1 MACKAAPRSAPWDG
15 IEGKGRGMGGNGGI
29 YCESCAFT
37 VNILFKCP
45 PLAPN
50 GAIGADAQKIHMLSM
65 LSFIVVLTPS
75 MRIFPKRTRKKCEFL
90 RNPSCQ
96 TGKRVV

>member
-1 MACKAAPRSAPWDG
+1 
-15 IEGKGRGMGGNGGI
+15 MGGNGGI
-29 YCESCAFT
+29 YCESYAFT
-37 VNILFKCP
+37 VNILFFIFKCP

-65 LSFIVVLTPS
+65 LSFIVVLTPI
-75 MRIFPKRTRKKCEFL
+75 MRIFPKRTGKKCEFL